1 MATEDMPAKLTEPQ
15 RRALQILTN
24 HGAMTPAKF
33 ARYMWPDAATLRRS
47 AGAYLAKLNQRGWVL
62 LDLAT
67 NESYI
72 TPAGRAA
79 LEGNA
84 ARPE

>member
-1 MATEDMPAKLTEPQ
+1 VSETLTEPQ

-24 HGAMTPAKF
+24 HGAMTPARF
-33 ARYMWPDAATLRRS
+33 ASYMWPDTATLRRS

-62 LDLAT
+62 LDLDT
-67 NESYI
+67 NKSSI

-79 LEGNA
+79 LEGNTA
-84 ARPE
+84 PGDK